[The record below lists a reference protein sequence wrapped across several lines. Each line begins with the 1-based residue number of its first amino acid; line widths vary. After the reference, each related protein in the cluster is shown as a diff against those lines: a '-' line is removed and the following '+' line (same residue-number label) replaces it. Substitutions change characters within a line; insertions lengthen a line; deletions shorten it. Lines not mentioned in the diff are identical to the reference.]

1 MTNSSE
7 LSRHDTT
14 VLKGIALLLM
24 LFHHLFYDAAAAPL
38 FDEPVAGH
46 HWVALF
52 SRQCKVCVAIF
63 VFLSGYGLAKSYKGK
78 IRQYFAHRFVR
89 LYFNYWL
96 IWLLF
101 VPVGVLFFGRTLQ
114 DVYQTHILAHLV
126 IDLSGMSFAC
136 GFLGYNPTWWFYSC
150 IIILYALY
158 PLIHRTMSSWVQWL
172 LLALSVMVIPLP
184 TFLEP
189 IRVNLLVFIAGALF
203 GKYNILS
210 RFTPPRS
217 YLSLSVSVIL
227 LILIGVSRVS
237 KGTPYDCYLT
247 IAIILVYI
255 QIPKKSGWVFRAL
268 HFVGKHSFNMFLM
281 HTFFFA
287 YYCRSLIYWSRN
299 PLLIFLTLVAIA
311 LLASIAIEWL
321 KKLIRFKTLSDKT
334 EQWLCKT
341 K

>member
-210 RFTPPRS
+210 RFTPPQ
-217 YLSLSVSVIL
+217 I
-227 LILIGVSRVS
+227 VS
-237 KGTPYDCYLT
+237 KSFCISYSLDSDWSFTSFQRHAIRLLSHDCHN
-247 IAIILVYI
+247 
-255 QIPKKSGWVFRAL
+255 SGLYTDSKEKRMGVPCTAFRRKA
-268 HFVGKHSFNMFLM
+268 
-281 HTFFFA
+281 
-287 YYCRSLIYWSRN
+287 
-299 PLLIFLTLVAIA
+299 
-311 LLASIAIEWL
+311 
-321 KKLIRFKTLSDKT
+321 
-334 EQWLCKT
+334 
-341 K
+341 